1 LNFRAQSRWVYFL
14 PALHV
19 SVSGVCLLTFVIPP
33 HFSFLAIVWEFIL
46 FADLP
51 LSAIAM
57 GIGMVNGGIAAA
69 WILVVGTLW
78 WYLLSLGFAAI
89 YRHFKY
95 RNERFSI
102 TK

>member
-1 LNFRAQSRWVYFL
+1 M
-14 PALHV
+14 
-19 SVSGVCLLTFVIPP
+19 IPP
-33 HFSFLAIVWEFIL
+33 HLNFLAIVWEFIEL
-46 FADLP
+46 ADLP

-57 GIGMVNGGIAAA
+57 GVGMVNGTIAAA
-69 WILVVGTLW
+69 WILLVGTLW

-95 RNERFSI
+95 RNERLSI